1 MVLLTI
7 ETVKIKDYL
16 FSTNKLKVIRGASY
30 LLDYINQVLVVE
42 ILKKHGITED
52 NENYLYVAAGNAKV
66 LVKDKN
72 EADKIIKEV
81 EEAYKKIAPGA
92 KIAASTVENK
102 ENKKIWDLIK
112 ESTDETA
119 NVKNKGFKEL
129 NYHLPFVK
137 KCDLCTTNP
146 AEINENN
153 IKKKT
158 IDFLDYLNKFQ
169 NEIDKKVLT
178 KFSLELIDK
187 IYRNLVPKNEEKT
200 QGICLECLS
209 KIIFSEEIKEDNP
222 KVGFYS
228 LFKGKKIEKNTDE
241 KEEENKL
248 DFFKDREQGETIEA
262 YKDGKSFVGFMYADG
277 DGLGD
282 FLSKLKDKFVENN
295 NEADYKAFLKE
306 FSVKLD
312 AVTKDSLIEAMKEL
326 KHKFPI
332 HKKENGEER
341 RYYGEF
347 LIVGGDD
354 VCGVFPADL
363 VLELSEKYQAIFER
377 EMYKFFED
385 NRDQNS
391 KDINNITTSS
401 GVLIA
406 KAKTPMYLLFNQS
419 LKLQKSAKK
428 ARYNKFK
435 DKKEEKK
442 HGYTD
447 FQVIGSEGNVDIM
460 DFRTTQKLNNL
471 MQRPYEVAD
480 DTATETYSDLKKLIE
495 KIQNFKKEN
504 FPRNKL
510 RKFYEL
516 KKEINKT
523 EALYEFVNLYSK
535 LTKEQKKLLDIKIEE
550 NMNLESSLKNIF
562 DILEMYSFVQ
572 EKGGKNDN

>member
-146 AEINENN
+146 AEVNENN

-158 IDFLDYLNKFQ
+158 NDFLDYLNEFQ
-169 NEIDKKVLT
+169 KENEIDKRVLT
-178 KFSLELIDK
+178 NFHPESIKG
-187 IYRNLVPKNEEKT
+187 IYKNLVPKNEEKT

-248 DFFKDREQGETIEA
+248 DFFKDREQAETIEA

-295 NEADYKAFLKE
+295 NEADYKTFLKE

-363 VLELSEKYQAIFER
+363 VLELSEKYQAIFEK

-385 NRDQNS
+385 NRDTNS
-391 KDINNITTSS
+391 NEINNITTSS

-460 DFRTTQKLNNL
+460 DFRTAQKLENL
-471 MQRPYEVAD
+471 MQRPYEVS
-480 DTATETYSDLKKLIE
+480 ENNSNLKELIE
-495 KIQNFKKEN
+495 KIQNFKKSG
-504 FPRNKL
+504 FPRNKI

-516 KKEINKT
+516 KKEIDKT

-535 LTKEQKKLLDIKIEE
+535 LTEEQKKLLDIKIEE

-562 DILEMYSFVQ
+562 DILEMYNFVQ
-572 EKGGKNDN
+572 NKGEENAD